1 MCPAYGNFDIK
12 GCGPVPSLDN
22 AKRTLAGQPTEPL
35 LLILAKNVLKK
46 LVTSLLNVKRM
57 KDGLQ
62 SWDRAFV

>member
-1 MCPAYGNFDIK
+1 MVILILK
-12 GCGPVPSLDN
+12 GAALFHHWKMP
-22 AKRTLAGQPTEPL
+22 KRTLARQPTEPL

-46 LVTSLLNVKRM
+46 LATSLLNVKRM

>member
-22 AKRTLAGQPTEPL
+22 CQRARQPTEPL

-46 LVTSLLNVKRM
+46 LATSLLNVKRM